1 MILRKLT
8 LVNYGGIY
16 NGMHLYDITIDFS
29 KCKNRIIVLR
39 GDNGS
44 GKSTIESSLKP
55 LPDSNGSFI
64 TGKTAMK
71 EIEYFDETAN
81 IIYSI
86 KFLHECKPNGDR
98 CNVKG
103 YFKKIIVSNLTRIS

>member
-8 LVNYGGIY
+8 LINYGGIY

-86 KFLHECKPNGDR
+86 KF
-98 CNVKG
+98 
-103 YFKKIIVSNLTRIS
+103 